1 MFNRVNIPTLG
12 VIENMSYY
20 ALPDG
25 SRDYIFGQG
34 GGEKI
39 AKEMNAP
46 FLGELPL
53 NVNVRKGGDEGMP
66 VVLNDHAP
74 LQQRAIMELA
84 EKLAAEVRRRSASG
98 QQAPTVQISI

>member
-1 MFNRVNIPTLG
+1 
-12 VIENMSYY
+12 
-20 ALPDG
+20 
-25 SRDYIFGQG
+25 
-34 GGEKI
+34 
-39 AKEMNAP
+39 
-46 FLGELPL
+46 
-53 NVNVRKGGDEGMP
+53 VNVRKGGDEGMP